1 MFKVLLLKEKKGKIL
16 IFLHIKSSVSVS
28 QCGLASHL
36 SPTCVC
42 EDVHVPTH
50 AELSRYIASLQGGG
64 GGGGVGG
71 EGR

>member
-1 MFKVLLLKEKKGKIL
+1 MIC
-16 IFLHIKSSVSVS
+16 LHIKPSVFVS

-36 SPTCVC
+36 SPTCVR
-42 EDVHVPTH
+42 EHVHVTHPCMPTR

-64 GGGGVGG
+64 GGVGG